1 MRASAFNL
9 WPRLGLGLVLSWLGP
24 GLSVADDRF
33 TPLDLREVHVGGE
46 IGRRIEVTIR
56 NNLLVLDA
64 DRDFLA
70 PFRARTQAGG
80 YIGLGKLIDATV
92 RFAAYSGDPKV
103 LALRKHLVDTI
114 IASQEADGYIGMLAP
129 KDRMHGLW
137 DIHEIGY
144 IIWGLLTDEAYHG
157 DARSLAAARKAADY
171 LLSNWTK
178 LPDNWSSTTSV
189 ATNVAVTGL
198 ERTILRLYRRTGDPA
213 YLKFVID
220 RRALPTW
227 DLGIVI
233 GRRDGIEGHVYAY
246 MAESCPA
253 RAEPDA
259 ARCPAPATC
268 PPRGRLHAEPGRHLI
283 TGATGQAEIWTDDQ
297 DGRGDLGETCATAYQ
312 LRVTD
317 ALLRLGMLAWAT
329 SSSARSTT
337 PCLPPSRPT
346 DDIFAISVPSK
357 APAFTFL
364 ATPTVARAIIGGS
377 CRNSP

>member
-157 DARSLAAARKAADY
+157 DAALAGRRAQGRRLPPFELDQAARQLEQHHQRGDQRRRHRPG
-171 LLSNWTK
+171 THHPPP
-178 LPDNWSSTTSV
+178 LPTHRRS
-189 ATNVAVTGL
+189 GL
-198 ERTILRLYRRTGDPA
+198 PQIRDRPPRTAHMGPGHRDRPPRRNRGPRLRLHG
-213 YLKFVID
+213 
-220 RRALPTW
+220 
-227 DLGIVI
+227 
-233 GRRDGIEGHVYAY
+233 
-246 MAESCPA
+246 AESCPA

-268 PPRGRLHAEPGRHLI
+268 PPRGRLHAEPGR
-283 TGATGQAEIWTDDQ
+283 
-297 DGRGDLGETCATAYQ
+297 
-312 LRVTD
+312 
-317 ALLRLGMLAWAT
+317 
-329 SSSARSTT
+329 RS
-337 PCLPPSRPT
+337 
-346 DDIFAISVPSK
+346 
-357 APAFTFL
+357 
-364 ATPTVARAIIGGS
+364 
-377 CRNSP
+377 